1 MDNSVE
7 QCIKNY
13 ILSEFLAG
21 ENPDCLTAVTP
32 LITTGILDSMAVVKL
47 LLFIEERFGVTIPP
61 HEVTPEHLG
70 NIESMGKLVRSK
82 N

>member
-7 QCIKNY
+7 RSIKNY

-21 ENPDCLTAVTP
+21 EDPDYLRVSTP
-32 LITTGILDSMAVVKL
+32 LISTGILDSMAVVKL
-47 LLFIEERFGVTIPP
+47 LLFIEERLGVTIAP

-70 NIESMGKLVRSK
+70 NIASIVRLVRSK
-82 N
+82 H